1 MLNSI
6 LKGKS
11 IILGVSG
18 SISAYKAPLLVREL
32 VKSGTDVNVVLTNSA
47 QKFVTKDT
55 LSNLSRNKVI
65 TEMFDSDFT
74 NEGAWHISLAHK
86 ADLMV
91 IAPSSATT
99 LSKLAN
105 GNCDNALIALAIAL
119 PQNIPVLIFPAMD
132 FTMYESKQVQRN
144 IQILRDF
151 GYKVIEP
158 EYGELSSGLVGKG
171 RLPEIE
177 NIVKEIQN
185 VFSNNSTSSEKTKD
199 NYLDEEV
206 KKHLDE
212 KANIKLKAEI
222 ELETLKKANNPKPLA
237 GKNVLITAGPT
248 QEKIDDVRFIS
259 NFSTGKMGYE
269 LVDEAINLGAN
280 VFLVSGPVNLEANPT
295 AKLSK
300 VKTALEMNDATL
312 NIFENN
318 HIDISI
324 ITAAV
329 ADYRPVSQFDGKIK
343 KNVDD
348 FDIKLIKN
356 PDILANIGKLKKDN
370 QIIVGFALESQN
382 ALENAK
388 AKLSAK
394 NCDIIV
400 LNYANQENS
409 GFGGDLNTAQI
420 ITKSGQEIATGTI
433 SKKELAKKILEE
445 IIKLH

>member
-1 MLNSI
+1 MLNTI

-32 VKSGTDVNVVLTNSA
+32 IKAGAKVNVVLTNSA

-65 TEMFDSDFT
+65 TEMFDSDLT
-74 NEGAWHISLAHK
+74 DEGAWHISLAHK
-86 ADLMV
+86 ADLLV

-119 PQNIPVLIFPAMD
+119 PQNVPVLVFPAMD

-144 IQILRDF
+144 IQILREF

-185 VFSNNSTSSEKTKD
+185 VFSNNSNTQAKD
-199 NYLDEEV
+199 NYLDIEV
-206 KKHLDE
+206 KKHLEE
-212 KANIKLKAEI
+212 KENIKLKAEI
-222 ELETLKKANNPKPLA
+222 ELETLKKENSKTKPLA
-237 GKNVLITAGPT
+237 GKNILITAGPT
-248 QEKIDDVRFIS
+248 QEKIDDVRYIS

-269 LVDEAINLGAN
+269 LVDEALNLGAN
-280 VFLVSGPVNLEANPT
+280 VFLVSGPVNLVANPNV
-295 AKLSK
+295 KLST
-300 VKTALEMNDATL
+300 VHTALEMNDASL

-324 ITAAV
+324 MTAAV

-348 FDIKLIKN
+348 FEIKLVKN
-356 PDILANIGKLKKDN
+356 PDILENIGKLKKAN
-370 QIIVGFALESQN
+370 QIVVGFALESQN
-382 ALENAK
+382 AIENAK
-388 AKLSAK
+388 TKLSAK
-394 NCDIIV
+394 NCDMIV

-409 GFGGDLNTAQI
+409 GFGGDLNTALI
-420 ITKSGQEIATGTI
+420 ITNSGKEISTGTI